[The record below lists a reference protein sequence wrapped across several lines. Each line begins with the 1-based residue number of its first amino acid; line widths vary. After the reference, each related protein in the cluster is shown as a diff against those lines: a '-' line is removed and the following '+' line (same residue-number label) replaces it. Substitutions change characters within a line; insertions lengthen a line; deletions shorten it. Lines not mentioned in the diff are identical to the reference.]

1 LKSKSFIVFSLKTIK
16 IAMKSRKQLLNK
28 MKAKAFDTGLFK
40 RILTYTKPYKWR
52 YNGVIIFAIS
62 LSIFAALRPY
72 LLKQTVDGYI
82 KTHDQLGL
90 LFYVTLMG
98 IVLML
103 EVFSQ
108 FYFVYWAN
116 WLGQDIVKDIRT
128 KLFKHILSFR
138 MKYFDLVPVG
148 QLVTRSVS
156 DIESIARIFSQG
168 LFMIISDLMKMLVVL
183 IFMFYMNWKLT
194 WIVVIAMPI
203 LVYITRIF
211 QRKMQVAFEEVRTQ
225 IANMNSFVQERVTG
239 MKIVQLFN
247 REKTEYESFKEING
261 KHKKAWIKT
270 ILYNSIFF
278 PIADIISSLTLGCIV
293 VFGGFKI
300 LNGDNFTTFGD
311 LFSYTMFIGMLFNPL
326 RQIADK
332 FNEMQLGMIAANR
345 VFDIIDT
352 QDHIQD
358 TGTIEAPIFN
368 GTIEFKDVRF
378 GYIPEE
384 EVIKG
389 IDLSVEAG
397 QTIAIV
403 GSTGAGKS
411 TIINLLNRFYEI
423 NSGTICIDGNNIENY
438 TLASLRKQIAVV
450 LQDVFLFADTIYNNI
465 TLNNPEITKAQV
477 LEAAKV
483 IGVHDFIMSLP
494 DNYDFDVKERGVM
507 LSSGQRQLIAFL
519 RSYVSNPSIL
529 ILDEATSSIDTYSE
543 EMIQRATETITKG
556 RTSIVIAHRLATI
569 VNADKIVVM
578 DKGLI
583 VEQGTHQELIN
594 RTNGYYKNLY
604 DSQFVVAN

>member
-1 LKSKSFIVFSLKTIK
+1 
-16 IAMKSRKQLLNK
+16 
-28 MKAKAFDTGLFK
+28 
-40 RILTYTKPYKWR
+40 
-52 YNGVIIFAIS
+52 
-62 LSIFAALRPY
+62 
-72 LLKQTVDGYI
+72 
-82 KTHDQLGL
+82 
-90 LFYVTLMG
+90 
-98 IVLML
+98 
-103 EVFSQ
+103 
-108 FYFVYWAN
+108 
-116 WLGQDIVKDIRT
+116 
-128 KLFKHILSFR
+128 

-168 LFMIISDLMKMLVVL
+168 LFMIISDLMKMVVVL

-194 WIVVIAMPI
+194 WIVIVAMPI
-203 LVYITRIF
+203 LVFITRIF

-225 IANMNSFVQERVTG
+225 IANMNTFVQERVTG

-247 REKTEYESFKEING
+247 REEIESEKFKEIND

-278 PIADIISSLTLGCIV
+278 PIADIISSLTLGFIV
-293 VFGGFKI
+293 LYGGIKI
-300 LNGDNFTTFGD
+300 LNGDHFTTFGD

-345 VFDIIDT
+345 VFEIIDT
-352 QDHIQD
+352 QDQIQD
-358 TGTIEAPIFN
+358 TGTIEAPVFMGNIQ
-368 GTIEFKDVRF
+368 FKDVRF
-378 GYIPEE
+378 SYIENE

-389 IDLSVEAG
+389 IDLSVKAG
-397 QTIAIV
+397 ETIAIV

-423 NSGTICIDGNNIENY
+423 KSGKICIDNQNIENY
-438 TLASLRKQIAVV
+438 TLSSLRKQIAIV

-465 TLNNPEITKAQV
+465 TLNNPDITREDVWA
-477 LEAAKV
+477 AAKE
-483 IGVHDFIMSLP
+483 IGVHEFIMSLP

-519 RSYVSNPSIL
+519 RAYVSNPSIL

-543 EMIQRATETITKG
+543 ELIQRATETITRG

-594 RTNGYYKNLY
+594 KESGYYKNLY
-604 DSQFVVAN
+604 DSQFLLAE

>member
-1 LKSKSFIVFSLKTIK
+1 
-16 IAMKSRKQLLNK
+16 
-28 MKAKAFDTGLFK
+28 MKAKAFDTRLFK
-40 RILTYTKPYKWR
+40 RILQYTKPYQWR
-52 YNGVIIFAIS
+52 FNGVVIFAVS

-72 LLKQTVDGYI
+72 LLKETVDSYI
-82 KTHDQLGL
+82 KTHDSYGL
-90 LFYVTLMG
+90 LLYISWMG
-98 IVLML
+98 IVLLL

-116 WLGQDIVKDIRT
+116 WLGQDIVKDIRI
-128 KLFKHILSFR
+128 KLFRHILSFR
-138 MKYFDLVPVG
+138 MKYFDMVPVG

-156 DIESIARIFSQG
+156 DIEAIARIFSQG
-168 LFMIISDLMKMLVVL
+168 LFMIISDLMKMVVVL
-183 IFMFYMNWKLT
+183 LFMFYMNWKLT
-194 WIVVIAMPI
+194 WIVIVAMPI
-203 LVYITRIF
+203 LVFFTRIF
-211 QRKMQVAFEEVRTQ
+211 QRKMQIAFEEVRNQ

-247 REKTEYESFKEING
+247 REKIEYDKFKDIND

-278 PIADIISSLTLGCIV
+278 PIADIISSLTLGFIV
-293 VFGGFKI
+293 LYGGIKI

-352 QDHIQD
+352 QDQIQD
-358 TGTIEAPIFN
+358 TGKIEAPIFK
-368 GTIEFKDVRF
+368 GAIEFKGVRF
-378 GYIPEE
+378 SYIPDE

-389 IDLSVEAG
+389 IDLSVNAG
-397 QTIAIV
+397 ETIAIV
-403 GSTGAGKS
+403 GATGAGKS

-423 NSGTICIDGNNIENY
+423 NSGTIYIDKHNIEEY
-438 TLASLRKQIAVV
+438 TLSSLRKQIAVV
-450 LQDVFLFADTIYNNI
+450 LQDVFLFADTIFNNI
-465 TLNNPEITKAQV
+465 TLNNPAISREEVYA
-477 LEAAKV
+477 AAKK
-483 IGVHDFIMSLP
+483 IGVHEFIMSLP
-494 DNYDFDVKERGVM
+494 NDYDFDVKERGVM

-519 RSYVSNPSIL
+519 RSYISNPSIL

-543 EMIQRATETITKG
+543 ELIQRATETITQG

-583 VEQGTHQELIN
+583 VEEGTHQELIN
-594 RTNGYYKNLY
+594 RESGYYKNLY
-604 DSQFVVAN
+604 DSQFSVAN

>member
-1 LKSKSFIVFSLKTIK
+1 
-16 IAMKSRKQLLNK
+16 
-28 MKAKAFDTGLFK
+28 MKAKAFDIRLFK
-40 RILTYTKPYKWR
+40 RILEYTKPYQWR
-52 YNGVIIFAIS
+52 FNGVVVFAIS
-62 LSIFAALRPY
+62 LSVFAALRPY

-82 KTHDQLGL
+82 QTEDANGL
-90 LFYVTLMG
+90 LMYIILMG
-98 IVLML
+98 IVLLL

-108 FYFVYWAN
+108 FYFVFWAN
-116 WLGQDIVKDIRT
+116 WLGQDIVKDIRV

-156 DIESIARIFSQG
+156 DIEAIARIFSQG
-168 LFMIISDLMKMLVVL
+168 LFMIISDLMKMVVVL
-183 IFMFYMNWKLT
+183 GFMLYMNWKLT
-194 WIVVIAMPI
+194 WIVIIAMPI
-203 LVYITRIF
+203 LVFFTRIF
-211 QRKMQVAFEEVRTQ
+211 QRKMQVAFEEVRTE
-225 IANMNSFVQERVTG
+225 ISNMNTFVQERVTG

-247 REKTEYESFKEING
+247 RENIESDKFKDINH
-261 KHKKAWIKT
+261 KHKTAWIKT

-278 PIADIISSLTLGCIV
+278 PIADIISSLTLGFV
-293 VFGGFKI
+293 VLYGGIKI
-300 LNGDNFTTFGD
+300 LNGDHFTTFGD

-345 VFDIIDT
+345 VFEILDT
-352 QDHIQD
+352 QDQIQD
-358 TGTIEAPIFN
+358 TGKMEAPIFN
-368 GTIEFKDVRF
+368 GNISFKEVRF
-378 GYIPEE
+378 GYIPNE

-389 IDLSVEAG
+389 INLEVNAG
-397 QTIAIV
+397 NTVAIV

-423 NSGTICIDGNNIENY
+423 NEGTICIDNQNIENY
-438 TLASLRKQIAVV
+438 TLSSLRKQIAVV

-465 TLNNPEITKAQV
+465 TLNNPDITREDVYKAAR
-477 LEAAKV
+477 E

-519 RSYVSNPSIL
+519 RAYVSNPSIL

-543 EMIQRATETITKG
+543 ELIQRATETITKG

-578 DKGLI
+578 DQGLI
-583 VEQGTHQELIN
+583 VEQGTHQELVEKEG
-594 RTNGYYKNLY
+594 GYYKNLY
-604 DSQFVVAN
+604 DSQFSVAN

>member
-1 LKSKSFIVFSLKTIK
+1 
-16 IAMKSRKQLLNK
+16 
-28 MKAKAFDTGLFK
+28 MKAKAFDTRLFK
-40 RILTYTKPYKWR
+40 RILKFTKPYQWR
-52 YNGVIIFAIS
+52 FNGVIIFAIS

-82 KTHDQLGL
+82 ATQDQQGL
-90 LFYVTLMG
+90 LLYVILMG
-98 IVLML
+98 IVLLL

-128 KLFKHILSFR
+128 KLFRHILSFR
-138 MKYFDLVPVG
+138 MKYFDHVPVG

-168 LFMIISDLMKMLVVL
+168 LFMIISDLMKMVVVL
-183 IFMFYMNWKLT
+183 AFMFYMNWKLT
-194 WIVVIAMPI
+194 WIVIVAMPI
-203 LVYITRIF
+203 LVYFTRIF
-211 QRKMQVAFEEVRTQ
+211 QKKMQVAFEEVRTQ

-247 REKTEYESFKEING
+247 REEIEYEKFKSIND

-278 PIADIISSLTLGCIV
+278 PIADIISSLTLGFIV
-293 VFGGFKI
+293 LYGGIKI

-345 VFDIIDT
+345 VFDILDT
-352 QDHIQD
+352 EDQIQD
-358 TGTIEAPIFN
+358 TGIIEAPIFK
-368 GTIEFKDVRF
+368 GDIEFKNVRF
-378 GYIPEE
+378 GYIPDE

-389 IDLSVEAG
+389 IDLEVNAG

-423 NSGTICIDGNNIENY
+423 NSGSIYIDNHNIENY
-438 TLASLRKQIAVV
+438 TLGSLRKQIAVV
-450 LQDVFLFADTIYNNI
+450 LQDVFLFADTIFNNI
-465 TLNNPEITKAQV
+465 TLNSPEISREQV
-477 LEAAKV
+477 LAAAKK
-483 IGVHDFIMSLP
+483 IGVHEFIMSLP

-519 RSYVSNPSIL
+519 RAYVSNPSIL

-543 EMIQRATETITKG
+543 ELIQRATETITKG

-594 RTNGYYKNLY
+594 RESGYYKNLY
-604 DSQFVVAN
+604 DSQFSVAN

>member
-1 LKSKSFIVFSLKTIK
+1 
-16 IAMKSRKQLLNK
+16 
-28 MKAKAFDTGLFK
+28 MKAKAFDTRLFK
-40 RILTYTKPYKWR
+40 RILQYTKPYQWR
-52 YNGVIIFAIS
+52 FNGVVIFAVS
-62 LSIFAALRPY
+62 LSVFAALRPY

-82 KTHDQLGL
+82 KTHDAQGL
-90 LFYVTLMG
+90 LFYISLMG
-98 IVLML
+98 IVLLL

-116 WLGQDIVKDIRT
+116 WLGQDIVKDIRI

-168 LFMIISDLMKMLVVL
+168 LFMIISDLMKMVVVL
-183 IFMFYMNWKLT
+183 LFMFYMNWKLT
-194 WIVVIAMPI
+194 WIVIVAMPI
-203 LVYITRIF
+203 LVFITRIF
-211 QRKMQVAFEEVRTQ
+211 QRKMQLAFEEVRTQ
-225 IANMNSFVQERVTG
+225 IANMNTFVQERVTG

-247 REKTEYESFKEING
+247 REEIESEKFKVINE
-261 KHKKAWIKT
+261 KHQDAWIKT

-278 PIADIISSLTLGCIV
+278 PIADIISSLTLGFIV
-293 VFGGFKI
+293 LYGGIKI

-345 VFDIIDT
+345 VFEIIDT
-352 QDHIQD
+352 QDQIQD
-358 TGTIEAPIFN
+358 TGKIEAPVFDGNIQ
-368 GTIEFKDVRF
+368 FKDVHF
-378 GYIPEE
+378 SYIENE

-389 IDLSVEAG
+389 INLNVNSGE
-397 QTIAIV
+397 TIAIV

-423 NSGTICIDGNNIENY
+423 KSGTICIDNENIENY
-438 TLASLRKQIAVV
+438 TLSSLRKQIAIV

-465 TLNNPEITKAQV
+465 TLNNPEITREDVYA
-477 LEAAKV
+477 AAKE
-483 IGVHDFIMSLP
+483 IGVHNFIMSLP

-519 RSYVSNPSIL
+519 RAYVSNPSIL

-543 EMIQRATETITKG
+543 ELIQRATETITKG

-578 DKGLI
+578 DKGLV
-583 VEQGTHQELIN
+583 VEEGTHQELIN
-594 RTNGYYKNLY
+594 KESGYYKNLY
-604 DSQFVVAN
+604 DSQFSLAE

>member
-1 LKSKSFIVFSLKTIK
+1 
-16 IAMKSRKQLLNK
+16 

-52 YNGVIIFAIS
+52 YYGVIVFAVS

-82 KTHDQLGL
+82 KTHDKEGL
-90 LFYVTLMG
+90 LMYIILMG
-98 IVLML
+98 IVLL
-103 EVFSQ
+103 FEVFSQ

-194 WIVVIAMPI
+194 WIVVVAMPI

-247 REKTEYESFKEING
+247 REKVEAENFKEINN
-261 KHKKAWIKT
+261 KHRVAWIKT

-278 PIADIISSLTLGCIV
+278 PIADIISSITLGLV
-293 VFGGFKI
+293 VVYGGFKI
-300 LNGDNFTTFGD
+300 LNGDHFTTFGD

-358 TGTIEAPIFN
+358 TGTLEAPVFE
-368 GTIEFKDVRF
+368 GSIEFKDVRF
-378 GYIPEE
+378 SYIPEE

-389 IDLSVEAG
+389 IDLSVASG

-423 NSGTICIDGNNIENY
+423 NSGTIFIDGQNIENY

-465 TLNNPEITKAQV
+465 TLHNPEITREKV
-477 LEAAKV
+477 LDAAKK
-483 IGVHDFIMSLP
+483 IGVHEFIMSLP

-543 EMIQRATETITKG
+543 ELIQRATETITKG
-556 RTSIVIAHRLATI
+556 RTSIIIAHRLATI

-583 VEQGTHQELIN
+583 VEQGTHQELLN
-594 RTNGYYKNLY
+594 KVDGYYKNLY
-604 DSQFVVAN
+604 DSQFSVAN

>member
-1 LKSKSFIVFSLKTIK
+1 
-16 IAMKSRKQLLNK
+16 
-28 MKAKAFDTGLFK
+28 MKAKAFDTRLFK
-40 RILTYTKPYKWR
+40 RILKYTKPYQLR
-52 YNGVIIFAIS
+52 FNGVIIFAIS

-82 KTHDQLGL
+82 KTHDQYGL
-90 LFYVTLMG
+90 LLYVSLMG
-98 IVLML
+98 IVLLL

-108 FYFVYWAN
+108 FFFVYWAN

-128 KLFKHILSFR
+128 KMFRHILSFK
-138 MKYFDLVPVG
+138 MKYFDNVPVG

-156 DIESIARIFSQG
+156 DIEAIARIFSQG
-168 LFMIISDLMKMLVVL
+168 LFMIISDLMKMFVVL

-194 WIVVIAMPI
+194 WIVIVAMPI
-203 LVYITRIF
+203 LVFITRIF

-225 IANMNSFVQERVTG
+225 IANLNSFVQERVTG

-247 REKTEYESFKEING
+247 REDIEFEKFKSIND
-261 KHKKAWIKT
+261 KHNKAWIKT

-278 PIADIISSLTLGCIV
+278 PIADIISSLTLGFIV
-293 VFGGFKI
+293 LYGGFKI
-300 LNGDNFTTFGD
+300 INGDHFTTFGD

-345 VFDIIDT
+345 VFDILDT
-352 QDHIQD
+352 QDQIQD
-358 TGTIEAPIFN
+358 TGTIEAPIFKGN
-368 GTIEFKDVRF
+368 IQFKDVHF
-378 GYIPEE
+378 SYIDDEY
-384 EVIKG
+384 VIKG
-389 IDLSVEAG
+389 IDLDVKAG
-397 QTIAIV
+397 KTVAIV
-403 GSTGAGKS
+403 GATGAGKS

-423 NSGTICIDGNNIENY
+423 NSGMICIDGHNIENY
-438 TLASLRKQIAVV
+438 TLSSLRKQIAVV
-450 LQDVFLFADTIYNNI
+450 LQDVFLFADTIFNNI
-465 TLNNPEITKAQV
+465 TLNNPDISREQV
-477 LEAAKV
+477 LAAAKK
-483 IGVHDFIMSLP
+483 IGVHKFIMSLP

-519 RSYVSNPSIL
+519 RAYVSNPSIL

-543 EMIQRATETITKG
+543 ELIQKATETITKG

-569 VNADKIVVM
+569 INADKIVVM

-583 VEQGTHQELIN
+583 VEQGTHQELLEK
-594 RTNGYYKNLY
+594 TDGYYKNLY
-604 DSQFVVAN
+604 DSQFVVEN

>member
-1 LKSKSFIVFSLKTIK
+1 
-16 IAMKSRKQLLNK
+16 
-28 MKAKAFDTGLFK
+28 MKAKAFDTRLFK
-40 RILTYTKPYKWR
+40 RILQYTKPYQLR
-52 YNGVIIFAIS
+52 FRGVIAFAIS
-62 LSIFAALRPY
+62 LSVFAALRPY

-82 KTHDQLGL
+82 KTHDQQGL
-90 LFYVTLMG
+90 LLYISLMG
-98 IVLML
+98 IVLL
-103 EVFSQ
+103 AEVFSQ
-108 FYFVYWAN
+108 YYFVFWAN

-138 MKYFDLVPVG
+138 MKYFDHVPVG

-156 DIESIARIFSQG
+156 DIEAIARIFSQG
-168 LFMIISDLMKMLVVL
+168 LFMIISDLMKMVVVL
-183 IFMFYMNWKLT
+183 FFMFYMNWKLT
-194 WIVVIAMPI
+194 WIVIVAMPI
-203 LVYITRIF
+203 LVFFTRIF
-211 QRKMQVAFEEVRTQ
+211 QRKMQVAFEEVRNE

-247 REKTEYESFKEING
+247 REDIEFDKFKNIND
-261 KHKKAWIKT
+261 KHRKAWIKT

-278 PIADIISSLTLGCIV
+278 PIADIISSLTLGFIV
-293 VFGGFKI
+293 LYGGFKI
-300 LNGDNFTTFGD
+300 LNGDSFTTFGD

-345 VFDIIDT
+345 VFDILDT
-352 QDHIQD
+352 QDQIQD
-358 TGTIEAPIFN
+358 TGTIEAPLFDGN
-368 GTIEFKDVRF
+368 IEFKDIHF
-378 GYIPEE
+378 GYVPNE

-389 IDLSVEAG
+389 IDLEVKAG

-423 NSGTICIDGNNIENY
+423 KSGSIYIDHQNIENY
-438 TLASLRKQIAVV
+438 TLESLRKQIAVV

-465 TLNNPEITKAQV
+465 TLNNPAISREEVLAAAQ
-477 LEAAKV
+477 K
-483 IGVHDFIMSLP
+483 IGVHEFIMSLP

-519 RSYVSNPSIL
+519 RAFVSNPSIL

-543 EMIQRATETITKG
+543 ELIQRATDTITKG

-569 VNADKIVVM
+569 MNADKIVVM
-578 DKGLI
+578 DKGMI
-583 VEQGTHQELIN
+583 VEQGTHQELIKKES
-594 RTNGYYKNLY
+594 GYYKNLY
-604 DSQFVVAN
+604 DSQFSAAN

>member
-1 LKSKSFIVFSLKTIK
+1 
-16 IAMKSRKQLLNK
+16 
-28 MKAKAFDTGLFK
+28 MKAKAFDTRLFK
-40 RILTYTKPYKWR
+40 RILKYTKPYQFR
-52 YNGVIIFAIS
+52 FNGVIIFAIS

-82 KTHDQLGL
+82 STQDQHGL
-90 LFYVTLMG
+90 LLYVSLMG
-98 IVLML
+98 IVLLL

-138 MKYFDLVPVG
+138 MKYFDHVPVG

-168 LFMIISDLMKMLVVL
+168 LFMIISDLMKMCVVL

-194 WIVVIAMPI
+194 WIVVVAMPI
-203 LVYITRIF
+203 LVFFTRIF

-247 REKTEYESFKEING
+247 REKIESEKFKQIND

-278 PIADIISSLTLGCIV
+278 PIADIISSLTLGFIV
-293 VFGGFKI
+293 LYGGMKI
-300 LNGDNFTTFGD
+300 LNGDTFTTFGD
-311 LFSYTMFIGMLFNPL
+311 LFSYTMFIAMLFNPL

-345 VFDIIDT
+345 VFDILDT
-352 QDHIQD
+352 EDQIQD
-358 TGTIEAPIFN
+358 TGIIEAPVFK
-368 GTIEFKDVRF
+368 GDIEFKKVHF
-378 GYIPEE
+378 GYIPGE

-389 IDLSVEAG
+389 IDLHVNAG

-423 NSGTICIDGNNIENY
+423 NSGSIYIDNNNIENY
-438 TLASLRKQIAVV
+438 TLGSLRLQIAVV
-450 LQDVFLFADTIYNNI
+450 LQDIFLFADTIFNNI
-465 TLNNPEITKAQV
+465 TLNNPAISRDHV
-477 LEAAKV
+477 LAAAKT
-483 IGVHDFIMSLP
+483 IGVHEFIMSLP

-519 RSYVSNPSIL
+519 RAYVSNPSIL

-543 EMIQRATETITKG
+543 ELIQRATETITKG

-594 RTNGYYKNLY
+594 RESGYYKDVY
-604 DSQFVVAN
+604 DSQFSVAN

>member
-1 LKSKSFIVFSLKTIK
+1 
-16 IAMKSRKQLLNK
+16 
-28 MKAKAFDTGLFK
+28 MKAKAFDTRLFK
-40 RILTYTKPYKWR
+40 RILKYTKPYQWR
-52 YNGVIIFAIS
+52 FNGVIIFAIS
-62 LSIFAALRPY
+62 LSVFAALRPY

-82 KTHDQLGL
+82 SKQDQHGL
-90 LFYVTLMG
+90 LLYVVLMG
-98 IVLML
+98 IVLLL

-108 FYFVYWAN
+108 FYFVFWAN
-116 WLGQDIVKDIRT
+116 WLGQDIVKDIRV
-128 KLFKHILSFR
+128 KLFQHILSFR

-168 LFMIISDLMKMLVVL
+168 LFMIISDLMKMVVVL
-183 IFMFYMNWKLT
+183 LFMFYMNWKLT
-194 WIVVIAMPI
+194 WIVIVAMPI
-203 LVYITRIF
+203 LVFFTRIF
-211 QRKMQVAFEEVRTQ
+211 QRKMQVAFEEVRNQ

-247 REKTEYESFKEING
+247 REKIESEKFKEIND

-278 PIADIISSLTLGCIV
+278 PIADIISSLTLGFIV
-293 VFGGFKI
+293 LYGGFKI
-300 LNGDNFTTFGD
+300 LNGDTFTTFGD
-311 LFSYTMFIGMLFNPL
+311 LFSYTMFIAMLFNPL

-345 VFDIIDT
+345 VFDILDT
-352 QDHIQD
+352 EDQIQD
-358 TGTIEAPIFN
+358 TGVIEAPVFN
-368 GTIEFKDVRF
+368 GDITFKKVHF
-378 GYIPEE
+378 GYIPDE

-389 IDLSVEAG
+389 IDLEVRAG

-423 NSGTICIDGNNIENY
+423 NSGSIYVDNNNIEQY
-438 TLASLRKQIAVV
+438 TLSSLRKQIAVV
-450 LQDVFLFADTIYNNI
+450 LQDIFLFADTIFNNI
-465 TLNNPEITKAQV
+465 TLNNPDITRDQV
-477 LEAAKV
+477 LAAAKK

-494 DNYDFDVKERGVM
+494 DGYDFDVKERGVM

-519 RSYVSNPSIL
+519 RAYVSNPSIL

-543 EMIQRATETITKG
+543 ELIQRATETITKG

-583 VEQGTHQELIN
+583 VEEGTHQELIS
-594 RTNGYYKNLY
+594 REKGYYKNLY
-604 DSQFVVAN
+604 DSQFSVAN

>member
-1 LKSKSFIVFSLKTIK
+1 
-16 IAMKSRKQLLNK
+16 
-28 MKAKAFDTGLFK
+28 MKAKAFDTRLFK
-40 RILTYTKPYKWR
+40 RILKYTKPYQSR
-52 YNGVIIFAIS
+52 FNFVIVFAIS
-62 LSIFAALRPY
+62 LSIFSALRPY

-82 KTHDQLGL
+82 STHDKNGL
-90 LFYVTLMG
+90 LLYVSLMG
-98 IVLML
+98 FVLLL

-108 FYFVYWAN
+108 FFFVYWAN

-128 KLFKHILSFR
+128 KMFKHVLSFK
-138 MKYFDLVPVG
+138 MKYFDIVPVG

-156 DIESIARIFSQG
+156 DIEAIARIFSQG
-168 LFMIISDLMKMLVVL
+168 LFMIISDLMKMFVVL
-183 IFMFYMNWKLT
+183 LFMFYMNWKLT
-194 WIVVIAMPI
+194 WIVIIAMPI
-203 LVYITRIF
+203 LVFFTRIF

-247 REKTEYESFKEING
+247 REEIEFEKFKEIND

-278 PIADIISSLTLGCIV
+278 PIADIITSLTLGFIV
-293 VFGGFKI
+293 LYGGFKI
-300 LNGDNFTTFGD
+300 LHGDNFTTFGD

-345 VFDIIDT
+345 VFDILDT
-352 QDHIQD
+352 QDQIQD
-358 TGTIEAPIFN
+358 TGIVEAPVFEGNIQ
-368 GTIEFKDVRF
+368 FKDVHF
-378 GYIPEE
+378 SYIDDEY
-384 EVIKG
+384 VIKG
-389 IDLSVEAG
+389 IDLDVKAG
-397 QTIAIV
+397 KTIAIV

-423 NSGTICIDGNNIENY
+423 NSGTICIDGHNIENY
-438 TLASLRKQIAVV
+438 TLSSLRKQIAVV
-450 LQDVFLFADTIYNNI
+450 LQDVFLFADTIFNNI
-465 TLNNPEITKAQV
+465 TLNNSDISREQV
-477 LEAAKV
+477 LTAAKN
-483 IGVHDFIMSLP
+483 IGVHKFIMSLP

-519 RSYVSNPSIL
+519 RAYVSNPSIL

-543 EMIQRATETITKG
+543 ELIQRATETITKG

-569 VNADKIVVM
+569 INADKIVVM

-583 VEQGTHQELIN
+583 VEEGTHQELIN
-594 RTNGYYKNLY
+594 RESGFYKNLY
-604 DSQFVVAN
+604 DSQFSNAI

>member
-1 LKSKSFIVFSLKTIK
+1 MQRIAGHERSELAKQIAPENNQDKSK
-16 IAMKSRKQLLNK
+16 N
-28 MKAKAFDTGLFK
+28 MKAKAFDTRLFK
-40 RILTYTKPYKWR
+40 RILKFTKPYQWR
-52 YNGVIIFAIS
+52 FNGVIIFAVS
-62 LSIFAALRPY
+62 LSVFAALRPY

-82 KTHDQLGL
+82 ATQDQQGL
-90 LFYVTLMG
+90 LMYVILMG
-98 IVLML
+98 IVLLL

-128 KLFKHILSFR
+128 KLFQHILSFR
-138 MKYFDLVPVG
+138 MKYFDHVPVG

-168 LFMIISDLMKMLVVL
+168 LFMIISDLMKMVVVL
-183 IFMFYMNWKLT
+183 AFMFYMNWKLT
-194 WIVVIAMPI
+194 WIVIVAMPI
-203 LVYITRIF
+203 LVFFTRIF
-211 QRKMQVAFEEVRTQ
+211 QKKMQVAFEEVRAQ

-247 REKTEYESFKEING
+247 REKIEYEKFKSIND

-278 PIADIISSLTLGCIV
+278 PIADIISSLTLGFIV
-293 VFGGFKI
+293 LYGGIKI

-345 VFDIIDT
+345 VFDILDT
-352 QDHIQD
+352 EDQIQD
-358 TGTIEAPIFN
+358 TGIIEAPIFK
-368 GTIEFKDVRF
+368 GDIEFKKVRF
-378 GYIPEE
+378 GYIPDE

-389 IDLSVEAG
+389 IDLEVNAG

-423 NSGTICIDGNNIENY
+423 NSGSIYIDNHNIENY
-438 TLASLRKQIAVV
+438 TLGSLRKQIAVV
-450 LQDVFLFADTIYNNI
+450 LQDVFLFADTIFNNI
-465 TLNNPEITKAQV
+465 TLNNSEISREQV
-477 LEAAKV
+477 LAAAKK
-483 IGVHDFIMSLP
+483 IGVHEFIMSLP

-519 RSYVSNPSIL
+519 RAYVSNPSIL

-543 EMIQRATETITKG
+543 ELIQRATETITKG

-594 RTNGYYKNLY
+594 RESGYYKNLY
-604 DSQFVVAN
+604 ESQFSMAN

>member
-1 LKSKSFIVFSLKTIK
+1 
-16 IAMKSRKQLLNK
+16 
-28 MKAKAFDTGLFK
+28 MKAKAFDTRLFK
-40 RILTYTKPYKWR
+40 RILKYTQPYQLR
-52 YNGVIIFAIS
+52 FRGVIAFAIS
-62 LSIFAALRPY
+62 LSVFAALRPY

-82 KTHDQLGL
+82 KTHDQHGL
-90 LFYVTLMG
+90 LLYITFMG
-98 IVLML
+98 IVLL
-103 EVFSQ
+103 AEVFSQ
-108 FYFVYWAN
+108 YYFVYWAN

-138 MKYFDLVPVG
+138 MKYFDHVPVG

-156 DIESIARIFSQG
+156 DIEAIARIFSQG
-168 LFMIISDLMKMLVVL
+168 LFMIISDLMKMIVVL
-183 IFMFYMNWKLT
+183 FFMFYMNWKLT
-194 WIVVIAMPI
+194 WIVIVAMPI
-203 LVYITRIF
+203 LVFFTRIF
-211 QRKMQVAFEEVRTQ
+211 QRKMQVAFEEVRTE

-247 REKTEYESFKEING
+247 REDIELDKFKNIND
-261 KHKKAWIKT
+261 KHRKAWIKT

-278 PIADIISSLTLGCIV
+278 PIADIISSLTLSFIV
-293 VFGGFKI
+293 LYGGFKI
-300 LNGDNFTTFGD
+300 LNGDMFTTFGD

-345 VFDIIDT
+345 VFDILDT
-352 QDHIQD
+352 QDQIQD
-358 TGTIEAPIFN
+358 TGTIEAPVFK
-368 GTIEFKDVRF
+368 GDIEFKGVRF
-378 GYIPEE
+378 GYIPDE

-389 IDLSVEAG
+389 IDLNVQAG

-423 NSGTICIDGNNIENY
+423 NSGTICIDHNTIENY
-438 TLASLRKQIAVV
+438 TLESLRKQIAVV

-465 TLNNPEITKAQV
+465 TLNNPAISREEVLAAAQ
-477 LEAAKV
+477 K

-519 RSYVSNPSIL
+519 RAFVSNPSIL

-543 EMIQRATETITKG
+543 ELIQRATETITQG

-583 VEQGTHQELIN
+583 VEEGSHQELVN
-594 RTNGYYKNLY
+594 KESGYYKNLY
-604 DSQFVVAN
+604 DSQFSVAN